1 MTALV
6 SRHLR
11 GSGRRATPYVFIVA
25 PVLYLTVVMF
35 WPLVQEVWISFKD
48 TQLMDPN
55 GGNFVGLDN
64 YHRMLT
70 HSELR
75 SSVWVTLVY
84 TAATVAASLLL
95 GVVSAL
101 ALDRPFRGRT
111 VARAVMLFG
120 YAVPSVAAILIWFWM
135 FNERSGVLNAMA
147 NAVGVDSQ
155 QWLTSPSLALW
166 SITAVTVWEVTPL
179 VMLVVLAALQSVP
192 EEVKEAAK
200 IDGADWLNVLRTV
213 TLPHIRPSVTL
224 VGLLVTV
231 WTIRRFEVVYLL
243 TGGGPVNSTSTL
255 VVSLRQTAFESY
267 DLGGAAVYGVVGL
280 LLAVVLAAGSEGV
293 KRLRSRS

>member
-1 MTALV
+1 MSTLV

-11 GSGRRATPYVFIVA
+11 ASGKSTPYLFILA
-25 PVLYLTVVMF
+25 PAVYLAVVMF
-35 WPLVQEVWISFKD
+35 WPLAQEVWISFKD

-55 GGNFVGLDN
+55 GGDFVGLDN
-64 YHRMLT
+64 YRRLLT
-70 HSELR
+70 NSALA
-75 SSVWVTLVY
+75 SSIWVTLVY

-95 GVVSAL
+95 GVISAI
-101 ALDRPFRGRT
+101 ALDRPFKGRA
-111 VARAVMLFG
+111 VARAIMLFG

-135 FNERSGVLNAMA
+135 FNDRSGVLNAVV
-147 NAVGVDSQ
+147 NALGLPSQ
-155 QWLTSPSLALW
+155 QWLTSPDLALW
-166 SITAVTVWEVTPL
+166 SVTAVTVWEVTPL

-200 IDGADWLNVLRTV
+200 VDGADALNILRTV
-213 TLPHIRPSVTL
+213 TLPHIRPAVTL

-255 VVSLRQTAFESY
+255 VVSLRQTAFENY
-267 DLGGAAVYGVVGL
+267 DLGGAAVYGVAGL
-280 LLAVVLAAGSEGV
+280 LLAMALAAGSEFLN
-293 KRLRSRS
+293 RARRRS

>member
-11 GSGRRATPYVFIVA
+11 GSGRATPYVFIVA

-55 GGNFVGLDN
+55 GGHFVGLDN
-64 YHRMLT
+64 YHRMLAN
-70 HSELR
+70 SELR

-267 DLGGAAVYGVVGL
+267 DLGGAAVYGVAGL